1 MLCQRASLLMRRI
14 GCPVAT
20 VGAALAPT
28 AQQTPSAA
36 AIAPSASAGLF
47 GHSAPL
53 VSSTGASAASHFV
66 AAPAAAAAALRRFNT
81 SAAVPSTSSSSH
93 LQQQQQRSV
102 VIETNE
108 TPNPDC
114 LRFFSMELSFLP
126 EGQSM
131 DMPNDGH
138 AYKSP
143 LAEILFR
150 LDGVKSLYFADEYIT
165 VTKEADADWAE
176 VGTLVKEAI
185 AQFAESGVSILSPEG
200 EEEILPTNWDTD
212 AADDDTEV
220 VLAIKELLASRIR
233 PMVQGDGGNVRFIGF
248 DEDDGLVYVMLEGAC
263 KTCPSSGQTLKF
275 GIERMLMHW
284 IPEVTEVQEV
294 DEEFAA
300 DYKRQQLEMIA
311 KREKEDAAI
320 SSGCRR

>member
-1 MLCQRASLLMRRI
+1 MRRI

-28 AQQTPSAA
+28 IQQTPSAA
-36 AIAPSASAGLF
+36 IAPSTNNAGLF
-47 GHSAPL
+47 GRSAPL
-53 VSSTGASAASHFV
+53 VSSTGASAAGYFV
-66 AAPAAAAAALRRFNT
+66 AAPAAALRRFNS
-81 SAAVPSTSSSSH
+81 SAAVPSTSFSFR